1 MHYGGFKREKKP
13 RPECKVCPTKKV
25 QIFLFN
31 FFFLNK
37 GQSGVLV
44 YFSIEFVNQPNEA
57 PQNKPHAFVFAPF
70 LYVAAGRI
78 PLTKV
83 LVTHIGKR

>member
-1 MHYGGFKREKKP
+1 MGDSKGKKNQDQNAKCAP
-13 RPECKVCPTKKV
+13 QKKCRFFFS
-25 QIFLFN
+25 IF

-44 YFSIEFVNQPNEA
+44 CFSIEFVNQPNKA

-83 LVTHIGKR
+83 PVTHMGKS

>member
-1 MHYGGFKREKKP
+1 MGDSKGKKNQDQNAKCAP
-13 RPECKVCPTKKV
+13 QKSADFSF
-25 QIFLFN
+25 Q

-44 YFSIEFVNQPNEA
+44 CFSIEFVNQPNKA

-83 LVTHIGKR
+83 PVTHMGKS